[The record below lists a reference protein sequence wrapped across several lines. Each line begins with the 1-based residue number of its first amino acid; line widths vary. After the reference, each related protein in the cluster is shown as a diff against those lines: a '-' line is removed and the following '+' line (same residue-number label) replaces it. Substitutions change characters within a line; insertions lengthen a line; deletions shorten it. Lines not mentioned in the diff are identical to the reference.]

1 VSAAAKPRFAPDP
14 ARRAALAKVHL
25 AAKELGLETEDYR
38 AVLVRVTGKSSAGEM
53 TFAELQAVLDEFGR
67 RGWSGRAAKPAAPRA
82 RPADHPSA
90 RKARALWISLWQLGA
105 IESASEAGLEAFARR
120 QLKCERMQWADQ
132 AAAYKLIEALKG
144 IAARH
149 GWEVRFET
157 PALVVSSLIEAIH
170 AKLAAIRPDAAG
182 PDARWGTLWRREPM
196 HRLYQF
202 AQELGAELRR
212 ARMTGFPGD

>member
-14 ARRAALAKVHL
+14 ARRSALAKVHV

-38 AVLVRVTGKSSAGEM
+38 AVLARVTGKSSAASM

-105 IESASEAGLEAFARR
+105 IESASEASLEAFARR

-132 AAAYKLIEALKG
+132 AAAYKLIEALKAM
-144 IAARH
+144 AARH
-149 GWEVRFET
+149 GWDATSET
-157 PALVVSSLIEAIH
+157 SGTLVKALIEAQV
-170 AKLAAIRPDAAG
+170 AKLRAADPAAPDPA
-182 PDARWGTLWRREPM
+182 ARWGTLWHREDIR
-196 HRLYQF
+196 RLYDY
-202 AQELGAELRR
+202 AAELGREIRTLKAV
-212 ARMTGFPGD
+212 G